1 MDELENFYGRKMDD
15 RELNAELDS
24 MDTKNVDNVSIENLE
39 TIKNEEDQKSNSF
52 YSYSYEN
59 SNKSRKFS
67 PYDEPKRIKKKGFG
81 RTLAK
86 CIAIALVFGLVS
98 SGVFSAVM
106 RITGSN
112 IQVKT
117 VYYGSKE
124 AEVGA
129 VSSTSMGASK
139 MEADVSGT
147 VEQVMPSIVAI
158 TNISEKE
165 ITDFF
170 GQSQSKE
177 QHSSGSGIIIGQD
190 KEQLLIVTNNHVV
203 KDSDNLSVSF
213 IDKNVVKAT
222 VKGTSPSS
230 DLAIVSVKL
239 SDLSATTL
247 ATIKVA
253 IMGDSKVLKV
263 GEPTIAIG
271 NALGYGQS
279 VTTGVVS
286 ALDRTVTVEDVTCNV
301 IQTDAAINP
310 GNSGGALLN
319 KKGEVIGINSSK
331 YADAEVEGI
340 GFAIPISDAQP
351 IIDKLITREA
361 VDPEKQAYLG
371 VYGVDVSEEVSAVYK
386 MPVGIYVTQ
395 VVENQA
401 AAKYGIRAGDVITKF
416 NGEPV
421 IKMEQLQEQLQ
432 LCKAG
437 DKVEIVVQR
446 SENGKYKATSIKV
459 KLSSIKDKMN

>member
-1 MDELENFYGRKMDD
+1 MDEFENFYGRKTRDE
-15 RELNAELDS
+15 ELNMNQDKQ
-24 MDTKNVDNVSIENLE
+24 DTKGLE
-39 TIKNEEDQKSNSF
+39 TDNLDVTENEADKKSNSF
-52 YSYSYEN
+52 YSYSYVNADEQ
-59 SNKSRKFS
+59 RKFS
-67 PYDEPKRIKKKGFG
+67 PYDKPKKIKKKGFG
-81 RTLAK
+81 KTLAR

-98 SGVFSAVM
+98 GGVFSGVM
-106 RITGSN
+106 QLTGSN
-112 IQVKT
+112 VRVKT
-117 VYYGSKE
+117 VYYGKSGGE
-124 AEVGA
+124 NGS
-129 VSSTSMGASK
+129 VSSTSMSTAELK
-139 MEADVSGT
+139 TDVSGI

-158 TNISEKE
+158 TNTSEKE

-170 GQSQSKE
+170 GQSLNKE

-190 KEQLLIVTNNHVV
+190 DEQLLIVTNNHVV
-203 KDSDNLSVSF
+203 KDADNLSVSF
-213 IDKNVVKAT
+213 IDKSVVKAT

-239 SDLSATTL
+239 NELSATTL
-247 ATIKVA
+247 EAIKVA
-253 IMGDSKVLKV
+253 VMGDSKVLKV

-286 ALDRTVTVEDVTCNV
+286 ALDRSVTVEDVTCKV

-319 KKGEVIGINSSK
+319 AKGEVIGINSSK

-351 IIDKLITREA
+351 IIDKLVTREA
-361 VDPEKQAYLG
+361 VDPQKQAYLG
-371 VYGVDVSEEVSAVYK
+371 VYGVDVSEEVSAAYK
-386 MPVGIYVTQ
+386 MPVGVYVTQ

-401 AAKYGIRAGDVITKF
+401 ADKYGIKAGDVITKF
-416 NGEPV
+416 NNETIV
-421 IKMEQLQEQLQ
+421 KMEQLQEQIQ

-437 DKVEIVVQR
+437 DKVEVVVQR
-446 SENGKYKATSIKV
+446 SENGKYKSTTIKL
-459 KLSSIKDKMN
+459 KLSSIKDKLD

>member
-1 MDELENFYGRKMDD
+1 MDEFENFYGRKTRDE
-15 RELNAELDS
+15 ELNMNQDTQ
-24 MDTKNVDNVSIENLE
+24 DTKGLEADNLDVTENE
-39 TIKNEEDQKSNSF
+39 AEKKSNSF
-52 YSYSYEN
+52 YSYSYVNAEEQ
-59 SNKSRKFS
+59 RKFL
-67 PYDEPKRIKKKGFG
+67 PYDKPKKIKKKGFG
-81 RTLAK
+81 KTLAW

-98 SGVFSAVM
+98 GGVFSGVM
-106 RITGSN
+106 QLTGSN
-112 IQVKT
+112 VRVKT
-117 VYYGSKE
+117 VYYGKSGGE
-124 AEVGA
+124 NGA
-129 VSSTSMGASK
+129 VSSTSMSTAELK
-139 MEADVSGT
+139 TDVSGI

-158 TNISEKE
+158 TNTSEKE

-170 GQSQSKE
+170 GQSLNKE

-190 KEQLLIVTNNHVV
+190 DEQLLIVTNNHVV
-203 KDSDNLSVSF
+203 KDADNLSVSF
-213 IDKNVVKAT
+213 IDKSVVKAT

-239 SDLSATTL
+239 NELSATTL
-247 ATIKVA
+247 KAIKVA
-253 IMGDSKVLKV
+253 VMGDSKVLKV

-286 ALDRTVTVEDVTCNV
+286 ALDRSVTVEDVTCKV

-319 KKGEVIGINSSK
+319 AKGEVIGINSSK

-351 IIDKLITREA
+351 IIDKLVTREA
-361 VDPEKQAYLG
+361 VDPQKQAYLG
-371 VYGVDVSEEVSAVYK
+371 VYGVDVSEEVSAAYK
-386 MPVGIYVTQ
+386 MPVGVYVTQ

-401 AAKYGIRAGDVITKF
+401 ADKYGIKAGDVITKF
-416 NGEPV
+416 NNETIV
-421 IKMEQLQEQLQ
+421 KMEQLQEQIQ

-437 DKVEIVVQR
+437 DKVEVVVQR
-446 SENGKYKATSIKV
+446 SENGKYKPTTIKL
-459 KLSSIKDKMN
+459 KLSSIKDKLD